1 MVVGVKPPTSAVQH
15 APVLGRVLVVVVMAA
30 TISACGKRKSLARA
44 GDDGAAPDAAA
55 AGGSD
60 GGIGAQGDGALGG
73 AAGTTG
79 QTCAPGDETVAPR
92 RLVRL
97 SRRQIANSIASL
109 VDAPAKDLATMQLGI
124 GDASEL
130 TFLPLDSPR
139 ETTSLAPT
147 FWGPIDSATQS
158 VAQYVFDHFGAVT
171 GCSPTTDACARTFL
185 AAFAERAYRRPL
197 DQSERDELE
206 QEYVDLQALGSTTE
220 EVVQYSV
227 YAILDAPEFLYRW
240 ELGQPPAMGA
250 ASVSLTAY
258 EKAAQLSFFLGDAPP
273 DADLLAAATQ
283 GTLDDAAGIVGE
295 VNRLVSTSAA
305 VQQHLSHDVM
315 FSYFKLNLLPNV
327 VLDSAVYPANT
338 VAVRDAMT
346 TEAILFLD
354 ATLWTGPL
362 EGLLTSRTTAANI
375 DLAPAIYQVPAPA
388 GSSSTTF
395 TPLMLPDGRSGLL
408 TLPAFLTLSSRP
420 ARASLVLRGLR
431 VAEAFVCAAVPPP
444 PAVDP
449 MAIPVGQTAKQQVD
463 ARAANAACSFCH
475 GQMDPYGLVLDG
487 FDGIGITR
495 TVDEQGRPIETST
508 TLPAAAGGG
517 PASTAP
523 DVARGLVAG
532 GSFQRCMARS
542 LLQYALADAVS
553 APVDVN
559 GCAVR
564 AVSQD
569 YGDGDGT
576 FAALLR
582 AVAASRAANTRTVK

>member
-1 MVVGVKPPTSAVQH
+1 
-15 APVLGRVLVVVVMAA
+15 MAA
-30 TISACGKRKSLARA
+30 TISACGKRRSLGRS
-44 GDDGAAPDAAA
+44 GDDGGAPDAAG

-60 GGIGAQGDGALGG
+60 GGVGTQGDGSLGG

-79 QTCAPGDETVAPR
+79 QACAPGDETVAPR

-97 SRRQIANSIASL
+97 SRRQIANSVASL
-109 VDAPAKDLATMQLGI
+109 VDAPAKGLATTQLGI

-139 ETTSLAPT
+139 ETTSLAPA
-147 FWGPIDSATQS
+147 FWGPIDSAAQG
-158 VAQYVFDHFGAVT
+158 VAQYVFDHFSAVT
-171 GCSPTTDACARTFL
+171 GCATTTDACARTFL

-197 DQSERDELE
+197 DQSERDELD
-206 QEYVDLQALGSTTE
+206 QEYADLQALGSTTE

-240 ELGQPPAMGA
+240 ELGQPPAPGA
-250 ASVSLTAY
+250 AAVSLTAY
-258 EKAAQLSFFLGDAPP
+258 EKASQLSFFLGDAPP
-273 DADLLAAATQ
+273 DADLLTAAAH
-283 GTLDDAAGIVGE
+283 GTLDDVAGIVDQ

-327 VLDSAVYPANT
+327 VLDLVAYPAYT
-338 VAVRDAMT
+338 DAVRNAMT
-346 TEAILFLD
+346 TEATLFLD

-388 GSSSTTF
+388 GSSSTAF

-408 TLPAFLTLSSRP
+408 TLPAFLTISSSP
-420 ARASLVLRGLR
+420 AGASLVRRGLR
-431 VAEAFVCAAVPPP
+431 VGEAFACAVVPPP

-449 MAIPVGQTAKQQVD
+449 MVIPAGQTARQQVD
-463 ARAANAACSFCH
+463 ARAGNAACSSCH
-475 GQMDPYGLVLDG
+475 GQIDPYGLALDG
-487 FDGIGITR
+487 FDAIGRTR
-495 TVDEQGRPIETST
+495 TVDEQGRAIETSS

-523 DVARGLVAG
+523 DVAHALITG

-569 YGDGDGT
+569 YGAGDGT

-582 AVAASRAANTRTVK
+582 AVAASRAANTRTAR